1 MALSLLNSAEDWDLY
16 RESFLSLH
24 NVTSKT
30 TWGKSPESYPCL
42 VGATIVANNIV
53 CMFVY
58 PEDVQLLNGSPKE
71 EYRKKV
77 KAPVSD
83 SSLFSDKAIVAL
95 IKELKEVG
103 ILKRDRFESSL
114 MSAEESLL
122 NFSNDVESAV
132 NSQLGSG
139 S

>member
-1 MALSLLNSAEDWDLY
+1 M
-16 RESFLSLH
+16 
-24 NVTSKT
+24 
-30 TWGKSPESYPCL
+30 
-42 VGATIVANNIV
+42 
-53 CMFVY
+53 
-58 PEDVQLLNGSPKE
+58 
-71 EYRKKV
+71 
-77 KAPVSD
+77 SD
-83 SSLFSDKAIVAL
+83 SSLFSNKAIVAL